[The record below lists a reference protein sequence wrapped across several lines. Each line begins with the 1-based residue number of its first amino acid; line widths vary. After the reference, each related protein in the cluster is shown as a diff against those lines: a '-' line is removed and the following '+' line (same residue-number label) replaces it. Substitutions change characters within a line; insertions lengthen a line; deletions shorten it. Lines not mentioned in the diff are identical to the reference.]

1 MAGSA
6 SRDELLRRVDESWQ
20 AFADRLSLIAP
31 HVVSTSTTAGW
42 TGTAMLA
49 HVAAWHD
56 ATEYRLRR
64 FAVTRHPQPK
74 LQEDDDRFN
83 ARVAAE
89 TAGFPADE
97 VLAYLQESFMR
108 LRSTLASMPPEA
120 DPDGWIEA
128 VTAGNTFEH
137 LPEVDALVAASGSD

>member
-1 MAGSA
+1 M
-6 SRDELLRRVDESWQ
+6 
-20 AFADRLSLIAP
+20 
-31 HVVSTSTTAGW
+31 TTAS
-42 TGTAMLA
+42 
-49 HVAAWHD
+49 
-56 ATEYRLRR
+56 
-64 FAVTRHPQPK
+64 
-74 LQEDDDRFN
+74 N